1 MTRGFAVAS
10 AVALMSFSLMVVA
23 GTRPSAAQTAWHE
36 QPIIKELYEKA
47 KVEKEV
53 VLWTPN
59 QIDVDWVAVEFPKRF
74 PGITVKGTG
83 DLLAATRIIA
93 EARANRHSVDVWQHS
108 LGGMLEVQRRKLFA
122 KVNWGELGVAPGDI
136 LFDGEGIAAHNFIY
150 SALYAKTFV
159 KDEDRPR
166 TWDDLLDPKWRGKM
180 VAENFLFPRL
190 MGFLAL
196 AWGPERT
203 EKWGR
208 AMLNDQKIMITH
220 APRESFLR
228 TGERIIAV
236 GDSVSQSYRYTE
248 NGVPTGYSVLDII
261 PAVQFM
267 IAAMRNAP
275 HPNAARLLAGWL
287 NTDEG
292 IALRE
297 KNAFAF
303 GIRPGSR
310 SKLAGQFTN
319 AGSKIVFEDV
329 TTMRQRAEF
338 YKRFSSLVH
347 GQH

>member
-1 MTRGFAVAS
+1 MIRGFAVALIS
-10 AVALMSFSLMVVA
+10 LSLMAFA
-23 GTRPSAAQTAWHE
+23 GTRPTAAETAWHE
-36 QPIIKELYEKA
+36 LPVVKELYEKA
-47 KVEKEV
+47 KAEKEV

-59 QIDVDWVAVEFPKRF
+59 QFDVDWVAAEFPKRF

-83 DLLAATRIIA
+83 DLLAATRLIA

-122 KVNWGELGVAPGDI
+122 NVNWGELGVTPGNI
-136 LFDGEGIAAHNFIY
+136 LFDGEGVAAHNFVY
-150 SALYAKTFV
+150 SAVYAKNFV
-159 KDEDRPR
+159 KDEDVPK

-228 TGERIIAV
+228 TGERIVAV
-236 GDSVSQSYRYTE
+236 GDSVSQSFRYAE
-248 NGVPTGYSVLDII
+248 NGVPTGYTVLDVV

-267 IAAMRNAP
+267 IAVMRNAP

-287 NTDEG
+287 NSDEG

-303 GIRPGSR
+303 SIRPGSK
-310 SKLAGQFTN
+310 SNLAAQITKV
-319 AGSKIVFEDV
+319 GSKIVFEDV